1 MTPIALPAFRIQRG
15 TRQSRTALTVS
26 IALVAVLAT
35 FPGWVESGTLKVL
48 VELFTLLAMAQMWNL
63 LAGYAGLV
71 SIGQQ
76 AFIGLGAYGLF
87 VAVDRLGIPV
97 VPAVVITALACGG
110 VALLTSVFA
119 FRLSGGYF
127 AVGTWVIAEVFR
139 IVISNTRELGSGTGI
154 TIQAA
159 LRMAP
164 ADRGAL
170 TYWSALA
177 AGAGS
182 IVVAAFIMRSRLG
195 LALQALRDNE
205 VAARSLGVNIFR
217 AKLAIYLVAAIGC
230 AAAGAVIYLQLL
242 RIQPNAAFGVDWT
255 AKMIFIVIIGGI
267 GRIEGPVVGTLVFF
281 ALQESL
287 ADYGSLYL
295 IILGIVAITVTV
307 LAPEG
312 LWGMVTRIRPM
323 ALFGIERRLVLERPA
338 SAPDG
343 PGADEPDE
351 DGR

>member
-1 MTPIALPAFRIQRG
+1 
-15 TRQSRTALTVS
+15 
-26 IALVAVLAT
+26 
-35 FPGWVESGTLKVL
+35 
-48 VELFTLLAMAQMWNL
+48 MWNL
-63 LAGYAGLV
+63 LAGLAGLV

-87 VAVDRLGIPV
+87 VAVDRFGIPI
-97 VPAVVITALACGG
+97 VPAVVVTALAVGG
-110 VALLTSVFA
+110 VALMTAVFA
-119 FRLSGGYF
+119 FRLTGGYF
-127 AVGTWVIAEVFR
+127 AIGTWVIAEVFR
-139 IVISNTRELGSGTGI
+139 IDISNTSELGSGTGV

-170 TYWSALA
+170 TYWLALTV
-177 AGAGS
+177 GAGS

-267 GRIEGPVVGTLVFF
+267 GRIEGPSSGRSSSSRCRRVSRTMAASISSSWASSRSPSRSRAIRAVGH
-281 ALQESL
+281 
-287 ADYGSLYL
+287 
-295 IILGIVAITVTV
+295 
-307 LAPEG
+307 
-312 LWGMVTRIRPM
+312 
-323 ALFGIERRLVLERPA
+323 
-338 SAPDG
+338 
-343 PGADEPDE
+343 ADEDQADGAVRHPAAPRAGAADSGSGRSARRRHRWSRSMTAPVPSRHRRSQFESPDE
-351 DGR
+351 